1 MTRQSAPDILRIL
14 SSEAVRSRADAPLA
28 ALVRDLSR
36 FVWAN
41 AAGARLLGLGTG
53 PLTDARRAAA
63 LPAPR
68 QLGSAARALSASG
81 RARVVLRLPGR
92 GLSSPLDAADLLV
105 VGDAGEDAF
114 VLLALPADP
123 TAPTLD
129 PAVRLLREAGGG
141 NENGRL
147 AILNADGSLAAA
159 DPGFPLEWIGDLRR
173 AIAEFREGGADRALL
188 DPEGARLAAARLAH
202 GFVALRVEPA
212 KDEPPIATGRTVAP
226 SSRAAARPAGFVT
239 NRRTPFGRSWLP
251 APLSGL
257 LSAWTAAASHAAAP
271 DAAGAAPVPA
281 KGGETTPGLSP
292 QGTGPAAI
300 EPESPA
306 RAEAAEAVASPPAA
320 APAPLRTRL
329 HSNWG
334 EAPAAAPEAAV
345 EAEAEPP
352 VEAASE
358 IVPPPAE
365 APLPPADEADDPD
378 APVEPRA
385 VPPVDQTEIPGE
397 TSMTDAATVPHDA
410 APHETTPDPP
420 GLSDFRPRFDVGP
433 VRFSWQIDA
442 AGRFRALSPE
452 FAATVGPRSAAV
464 IGRPFAEIADS
475 YGFDADGEIERLL
488 ARRETWSGRSIEWPV
503 ENSDRKV
510 PVDLAALPT
519 HGRDRAFDGFRGFG
533 ILRPGEWVEDSEAI
547 GLIIGGHHVLDDEPE
562 DAAAP
567 RARPE
572 DADEAPL
579 FPTPRRE
586 GGHDDLRAA
595 LMASS
600 VFGRRTDGA
609 LPAPEQAPAPLPV
622 NEAAAPD
629 KVIRLEERRRTGR
642 IEGVL
647 TPDEVDA
654 FRAIGTTLAESPD
667 AERLSR
673 AVVEASERLRTTA
686 AADEAAGDEET
697 LALDLGDLEPV
708 FSALPLPI
716 LVQMR
721 ETLVAANAEFLEM
734 TGYESVS
741 ALSEAGGLAHLF
753 AEPAKGAAPGALAI
767 RRADGSLSAM
777 RVHMQRASVRGRS
790 CLVMSFSPDG
800 TMATPETGSGA
811 AEASVLD
818 AAHRLAILD
827 STVDGLVVFD
837 TANRIEAMDEAAH
850 ALFGIAPGD
859 AAGRPFSSLFALES
873 QKPLIGTLSG
883 LWSVQAPATGFVEA
897 REVVGRTAKGG
908 FQPLMVRLGR
918 VSGTRGWCAVM
929 REDGERDRIERDLLV
944 AQRRAEAANIQKSR
958 FLANVSHELRTPLN
972 AIIGFADVM
981 AAEAFGPI
989 GNERYLEYLADIKR
1003 SGHHLLDLVNDLL
1016 DISKIEAGKLDL
1028 DMQAIEIND
1037 LVAETVGLM
1046 QTEAQRARVIVRTNL
1061 PRSVPAV
1068 TADGRSIRQI
1078 ALNLL
1083 ANAVR
1088 FTPAGGQI
1096 VVSTSHSVSGEVI
1109 LRVRDTGIG
1118 MSREEIEVALSPFG
1132 QVRPAERPGERRAG
1146 SEGSGLG
1153 LPLSKAIAEANG
1165 ARFSI
1170 ASTPGEGTVVEIA
1183 FPAERV
1189 AAE

>member
-28 ALVRDLSR
+28 ALMRDLSR

-63 LPAPR
+63 LPVPR
-68 QLGSAARALSASG
+68 QLGSAARALSDSG
-81 RARVVLRLPGR
+81 QARLVLRLPGR

-105 VGDAGEDAF
+105 VGDRGEDAF
-114 VLLALPADP
+114 VLLALPGDP
-123 TAPTLD
+123 SASTID

-147 AILNADGSLAAA
+147 AILNADGSLAAV

-173 AIAEFREGGADRALL
+173 AITEFREGGADRALL

-212 KDEPPIATGRTVAP
+212 KDEPSIATGRTAAP
-226 SSRAAARPAGFVT
+226 SNHAPPRPAGFVP
-239 NRRTPFGRSWLP
+239 NRRAPFGRSWLP
-251 APLSGL
+251 APLAGL
-257 LSAWTAAASHAAAP
+257 LSAWAAAP
-271 DAAGAAPVPA
+271 PRATAPEPAGAGTVPEA
-281 KGGETTPGLSP
+281 EGKTMPALSP
-292 QGTGPAAI
+292 QGAGPAAI
-300 EPESPA
+300 EPESLAGP
-306 RAEAAEAVASPPAA
+306 EAAEPVASPP

-334 EAPAAAPEAAV
+334 AAPATAPEAAV

-358 IVPPPAE
+358 IVPPTE
-365 APLPPADEADDPD
+365 VPLPPADETDDFD
-378 APVEPRA
+378 ASIEPQA
-385 VPPVDQTEIPGE
+385 VPPVDQPDIQDE
-397 TSMTDAATVPHDA
+397 TSMTEAAKVPD
-410 APHETTPDPP
+410 ETTLDPP

-442 AGRFRALSPE
+442 EGRFRALSPE

-475 YGFDADGEIERLL
+475 YGFDADGELGRLL

-533 ILRPGEWVEDSEAI
+533 ILRPGEWVEDPEAI
-547 GLIIGGHHVLDDEPE
+547 GLIIGGHHVLDEEPE

-567 RARPE
+567 QATPE
-572 DADEAPL
+572 NENEAPL

-600 VFGRRTDGA
+600 VFGRRTGGGH
-609 LPAPEQAPAPLPV
+609 PAPEPTPAPLPV

-642 IEGVL
+642 TEGVL

-667 AERLSR
+667 AERLSQ

-686 AADEAAGDEET
+686 ADDEAAGDEET

-800 TMATPETGSGA
+800 TMAAPEAGTST

-918 VSGTRGWCAVM
+918 LSGTRGWCAVM
-929 REDGERDRIERDLLV
+929 HQDGERDRIERDLLV

-989 GNERYLEYLADIKR
+989 GSERYLEYLADIKR

-1016 DISKIEAGKLDL
+1016 DISKIEAGKLEL
-1028 DMQAIEIND
+1028 DMRAIEIND